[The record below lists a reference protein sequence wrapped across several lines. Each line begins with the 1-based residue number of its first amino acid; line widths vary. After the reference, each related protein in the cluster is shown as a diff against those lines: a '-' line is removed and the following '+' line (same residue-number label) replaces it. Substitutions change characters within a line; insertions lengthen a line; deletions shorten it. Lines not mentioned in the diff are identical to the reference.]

1 MKFFELEALSK
12 VLEAYEKIYRIKRI
26 SDNLIEVVCDSDIF
40 YFDMTR
46 SRSSVFIVPK
56 PFIASKTYSAPFD
69 IALSRCNG
77 ANILSCLMLNQDRIL
92 RFCLLAQKS
101 YKQEVI
107 FLQFE
112 FSGKHTNVILLSKQ
126 EIVLEALRHI
136 PAHKSSRCVKVGTK
150 LLLPPLRSQI
160 TQNQNL
166 DKNEI
171 LEILKN
177 NYQTLISAQLTLKK
191 QALISN
197 LSKQQSKLK
206 NLLDSLPQK
215 QTLLSQSQNLQSQA
229 TLLLANLHKIK
240 TYQTQITLKDFE
252 NNPITITLPKSR
264 TPQEAL
270 NLMFKESKRLAK
282 KAQNLHIQQENLESK
297 INFLNQE
304 IAFISKSQNLDDLKI
319 LQPPK
324 SKKLASS
331 KFEHI
336 FIDGFKISIGRNKNE
351 NQELLGSAN
360 ANDLWLHIKDIP
372 SSHMII
378 HCGRQ
383 NVGENVIKK
392 AGEILV
398 GLCKIQS
405 GNFCVDYTK
414 RKFVKI
420 IQGANVRYSKQQSL
434 HYKK

>member
-1 MKFFELEALSK
+1 M
-12 VLEAYEKIYRIKRI
+12 
-26 SDNLIEVVCDSDIF
+26 
-40 YFDMTR
+40 
-46 SRSSVFIVPK
+46 
-56 PFIASKTYSAPFD
+56 
-69 IALSRCNG
+69 
-77 ANILSCLMLNQDRIL
+77 
-92 RFCLLAQKS
+92 
-101 YKQEVI
+101 
-107 FLQFE
+107 
-112 FSGKHTNVILLSKQ
+112 
-126 EIVLEALRHI
+126 
-136 PAHKSSRCVKVGTK
+136 
-150 LLLPPLRSQI
+150 
-160 TQNQNL
+160 
-166 DKNEI
+166 
-171 LEILKN
+171 
-177 NYQTLISAQLTLKK
+177 
-191 QALISN
+191 
-197 LSKQQSKLK
+197 
-206 NLLDSLPQK
+206 
-215 QTLLSQSQNLQSQA
+215 
-229 TLLLANLHKIK
+229 LLANLHKIK

-297 INFLNQE
+297 INFINQE

-324 SKKLASS
+324 SKKLTSS

-336 FIDGFKISIGRNKNE
+336 FINGFKISIGRNQSE
-351 NQELLGSAN
+351 NQELLESAN

-378 HCGRQ
+378 HCGKQ
-383 NVGENVIKK
+383 NVSEDVIKK
-392 AGEILV
+392 ACEILV

-420 IQGANVRYSKQQSL
+420 IQGANVKYSKQQSL